1 MAVTI
6 NGDTGIASVNGSAG
20 SPSVRGTD
28 SNSGIFYTADE
39 ILFSVGGEEIAKISE
54 ATNGDSL
61 HLGDNKR
68 FTLGGTAGSPD
79 CYFYADT
86 SNTNLQNITG
96 DMFIRSNTAGAKAI
110 VVRNGA
116 GVDLYEN
123 DSLRCQVIG
132 NGFKIGANHH
142 LELPSGNWTGE
153 HSGKIQSHGG
163 GIYFQCGSNSGYW
176 DFRLPNG
183 SNVAN
188 INSSGTYSTS
198 DERLKKDITTIPNAV
213 DTIKQLTGRSFTWIN
228 GDKKSF
234 GIIAQEVQS
243 VLPDIVD
250 TPPDPANKYP
260 DDPMRSVNYAA
271 LTGHL
276 IEAIK
281 ELSAKIETL
290 ETKVAALEAA

>member
-1 MAVTI
+1 MATTFVKYDGDGSDATWDFSFPLYEATDVKVQVDGVLKTLTTHYTVAVT
-6 NGDTGIASVNGSAG
+6 GT
-20 SPSVRGTD
+20 SPNISGGTVTFTSGNIPPSGTD
-28 SNSGIFYTADE
+28 NIY
-39 ILFSVGGEEIAKISE
+39 IY
-54 ATNGDSL
+54 
-61 HLGDNKR
+61 R
-68 FTLGGTAGSPD
+68 
-79 CYFYADT
+79 DT
-86 SNTNLQNITG
+86 
-96 DMFIRSNTAGAKAI
+96 
-110 VVRNGA
+110 
-116 GVDLYEN
+116 
-123 DSLRCQVIG
+123 
-132 NGFKIGANHH
+132 
-142 LELPSGNWTGE
+142 
-153 HSGKIQSHGG
+153 
-163 GIYFQCGSNSGYW
+163 
-176 DFRLPNG
+176 
-183 SNVAN
+183 
-188 INSSGTYSTS
+188 
-198 DERLKKDITTIPNAV
+198 AV